1 MPERRR
7 YPRLKD
13 DRVSLKVKA
22 GDVDTITKSL
32 DISASGGYCKVEK
45 ELPLL
50 SRIKVL
56 LILAKPKNETSPQ
69 GTVKVETDGVVVRE
83 HPVIMNGKVV
93 HYDVAIFFDNISAK
107 DRQALLDYINSKTE
121 KAAPNQ

>member
-1 MPERRR
+1 MPERRK

-13 DRVSLKVKA
+13 DRVSLKVKT

-32 DISASGGYCKVEK
+32 DISASGVYCKVEK

-56 LILAKPKNETSPQ
+56 LILAKPKDETSPQ

-83 HPVIMNGKVV
+83 HPVIIDGKIA

-107 DRQALLDYINSKTE
+107 DRQALLDYINSKAE
-121 KAAPNQ
+121 KTKPNQ